1 MADEKQPK
9 VKKPFNETGFGKFV
23 KKAGEHIPEIL
34 AVVGTVVP
42 GASLAGNIIDNVQG
56 VLEKKA
62 ETDAQA
68 RILLNELEKMKY
80 DWMKEVMADERA
92 FFQMEIED
100 RSSARARE
108 IAVIQAGEKN
118 ITQNVLGYAAVAGF
132 FGLVFYLVV
141 HGLNEMTA
149 EASFIIGNMTGLVGA
164 IANSVYS
171 YYYGT
176 TRDSR
181 KKTDILARNQQYQS

>member
-23 KKAGEHIPEIL
+23 KGAGALAPEIL
-34 AVVGTVVP
+34 TVVDAFVT
-42 GASLAGNIIDNVQG
+42 GGKVGNAIDAVQG
-56 VLEKKA
+56 VLSKKA
-62 ETDAQA
+62 ETDIAA
-68 RILLNELEKMKY
+68 RQMLAELEKMKY
-80 DWMKEVMADERA
+80 EWMKEVMADEQAYFR
-92 FFQMEIED
+92 MEVED
-100 RSSARARE
+100 KASARARE
-108 IAVIQAGEKN
+108 IALIQAGDKN
-118 ITQNVLGYAAVAGF
+118 VTQNVLGYAAVAGF

-141 HGLNEMTA
+141 HGLDDMSQ
-149 EASFIIGNMTGLVGA
+149 EASFIIGNMLGIVAA
-164 IANSVYS
+164 IANNVYS